1 MKGKDFDAI
10 VIPGYY
16 TEAGKIVN
24 QARGM
29 GIDKPI
35 VGGDGFNGEEF
46 VQQATPAKA
55 SNIYYISGFLRQ
67 LMSQRK
73 LRNSLE
79 AYKAKYNNEEP
90 STFAALAYDSVYL
103 VCQCCQGCENIC

>member
-10 VIPGYY
+10 IVPGYY

-46 VQQATPAKA
+46 VQQATAEKA
-55 SNIYYISGFLRQ
+55 SKHLLYLR
-67 LMSQRK
+67 LLNYCRSF
-73 LRNSLE
+73 S
-79 AYKAKYNNEEP
+79 
-90 STFAALAYDSVYL
+90 
-103 VCQCCQGCENIC
+103 

>member
-1 MKGKDFDAI
+1 MKSLSLVIQIFNSTYQDEGKDFDAI
-10 VIPGYY
+10 IIPGYY

-35 VGGDGFNGEEF
+35 VGGDGFNGAEF

-55 SNIYYISGFLRQ
+55 SNIYYISGYF
-67 LMSQRK
+67 
-73 LRNSLE
+73 NS
-79 AYKAKYNNEEP
+79 
-90 STFAALAYDSVYL
+90 
-103 VCQCCQGCENIC
+103 